1 MAYTAINTADI
12 QVGKPVKKEL
22 FDTIRSNQES
32 FNTDIEAL
40 KQTSIIDIFDVKF
53 GGSINEYSAS
63 EIQTFIPV
71 FRAPVS
77 ATIVAF
83 KIVLLSA
90 STSGNLEIELDKS
103 TDEGVNWTPL
113 LNNPVTV
120 SGSSIGSISGTVD
133 WVDVPSQSFNQGN
146 LLRLRIT
153 GTQVDQGEFHVSI
166 YGEIS

>member
-1 MAYTAINTADI
+1 MAYTAINTSDI
-12 QVGKPVKKEL
+12 QVGKPVKKEI
-22 FDTIRSNQES
+22 FDTIRANQES

-53 GGSINEYSAS
+53 GGQINDYTSA
-63 EIQTFIPV
+63 EIQERIPV

-90 STSGNLEIELDKS
+90 STSGNLEIEIDRS

-120 SGSSIGSISGTVD
+120 TGTSIGSVSGTVD
-133 WVDVPSQSFNQGN
+133 WVDVPSQSFAQND

-166 YGEIS
+166 YGELS